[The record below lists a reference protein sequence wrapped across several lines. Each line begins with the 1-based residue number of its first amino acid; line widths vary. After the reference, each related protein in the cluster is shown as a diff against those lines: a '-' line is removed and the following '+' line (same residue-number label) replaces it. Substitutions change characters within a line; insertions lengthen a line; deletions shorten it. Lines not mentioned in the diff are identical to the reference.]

1 MGYRKKWEKAY
12 GPIPK
17 DEKGRSYEIH
27 HIDGNR
33 KNNVLS
39 NLQCLSLQEHY
50 ELHLSQGDYA
60 AAFRIAQRMT
70 ISIEEKSKLMSLS
83 NKKRI
88 EQGNHPFIDKEIRA
102 KAAAAITQQLQKGT
116 HHFLQQNRKEE
127 WAIQANLTYASKYD
141 RKKVVKDGWEKY
153 KKENPNNT
161 RTLAGSKAG
170 AAKTRGTKWF
180 HKLDGTHL
188 RTTENDPR
196 VKLEDWI
203 PGRFNPNLKNINN

>member
-33 KNNVLS
+33 KNNDLS

-88 EQGNHPFIDKEIRA
+88 EQGNHPFIDKKIRA
-102 KAAAAITQQLQKGT
+102 KVLQTIKSRIAAGTHNLQK
-116 HHFLQQNRKEE
+116 HNRKAE
-127 WAIQANLTYASKYD
+127 WQEKANKSYAERHNRSE
-141 RKKVVKDGWEKY
+141 VVKKGWIKY
-153 KKENPNNT
+153 KLENPQHN
-161 RTLAGSKAG
+161 RTIAGSQAG
-170 AAKTRGTKWF
+170 AAKTRNTKWF
-180 HKLDGTHL
+180 HKLDGSHL
-188 RTTENDPR
+188 RTSKDDPR
-196 VKLEDWI
+196 LKEGWI
-203 PGRFNPNLKNINN
+203 LGRFKPNLKKKD